1 MTTTISA
8 AVAKRL
14 HDAGCRHA
22 FGIPGGEVVQ
32 LVGALNEAGIAVHL
46 VKHEN
51 CGGFMA
57 EGTWHADRAPAVLFA
72 TIGPGIA
79 NAVNVVANAWQDRV
93 PMIVLTASVSSKNRH
108 TYTHQVFDH
117 RALFAPIT
125 KAAFLVEPGTGQVLI
140 DKALAIATQGRPGP
154 VLLDVPVDVQLE
166 LASETGQPRVQSQ
179 GVTVPSP
186 AEIARAQSDLAQAK
200 RPVVLAGLDTVN
212 RRGANSVA
220 AFCEGLIAPLITT
233 YKAKGVVPEDQPHVL
248 GGAGLSP
255 LCDEILLKV
264 IGNSD
269 CVVLAGYD
277 PIEMRVGW
285 QQPFHSA
292 QTVID
297 IGVEPNRHFMH
308 QATTNFTSDVAAT
321 LDLLA
326 TELSGL
332 STWSAT
338 DHAATKAAL
347 ARVARAYED
356 WGPAAIVDEAR
367 QASPRNT
374 IATADS
380 GAHRIVLSQIWQCY
394 EPGGLLQSSGFCTM
408 GSAIPLAVGRKIAE
422 PDRPVVAFVGDAGLE
437 MYLGELATIRD
448 LSLGIPIVVFVDEQ
462 LALIELKQRGLGLDA
477 VAVDFSA
484 TNFTAVAH
492 ALGGSGIDVHNRVE
506 LRGALRDAFDRD
518 SFTLISAHIGSRA
531 YEGRI

>member
-1 MTTTISA
+1 
-8 AVAKRL
+8 
-14 HDAGCRHA
+14 
-22 FGIPGGEVVQ
+22 VQ
-32 LVGALNEAGIAVHL
+32 LVDALDEAGIAVQL

-79 NAVNVVANAWQDRV
+79 NAVNVIANAWQDRV

-125 KAAFLVEPGTGQVLI
+125 KAAFLVEPGTGQVLVE
-140 DKALAIATQGRPGP
+140 KALAIATQGRPGP
-154 VLLDVPVDVQLE
+154 VLLDIPVDVQLE
-166 LASETGQPRVQSQ
+166 VTSEPSQPRVQRQ

-186 AEIARAQSDLAQAK
+186 AEIAQAQSDLAKAK

-212 RRGANSVA
+212 HRCAKSVA
-220 AFCEGLIAPLITT
+220 AFCDVLNAPLITT

-255 LCDEILLKV
+255 RCDEILLDV
-264 IGNSD
+264 INDSD

-277 PIEMRVGW
+277 PVEMRAGW
-285 QQPFHSA
+285 QQPFHSG

-297 IGVEPNRHFMH
+297 IAVEPNRHFMH

-326 TELSGL
+326 AGLSGS
-332 STWSAT
+332 STWSAS
-338 DHAATKAAL
+338 DHAATKTAL
-347 ARVARAYED
+347 ARVTRPDEEWD
-356 WGPAAIVDEAR
+356 PAAIVDEAR

-408 GSAIPLAVGRKIAE
+408 GSAVPLAIGRKIAE
-422 PDRPVVAFVGDAGLE
+422 PDRPIVAFVGDAGLE

-477 VAVDFSA
+477 VAVDFAA
-484 TNFTAVAH
+484 TNFTDVAR
-492 ALGGSGIDVHNRVE
+492 AMGGFGIDVHSRGA
-506 LRGALRDAFDRD
+506 LRRALRDAFGRD

-531 YEGRI
+531 YENRI